1 MQYSAVTAA
10 MPPRARHRAS
20 AFPIETS
27 DRVRP
32 RQFLRLPDRRSTAP
46 RWRPASK
53 SPSPAPAPRRRCR
66 SQARTGM
73 RPSLSQRQQCAGQQA
88 AAPGVVMVSG
98 RVCRVSRIVV
108 SSITAL
114 GILRFPCSGSGRS
127 GCSCIRSGRPAIA
140 GRHQRCH
147 SSVMQARP
155 NVIVDA
161 IRPPQLRAARALL
174 GWSQDQLSD
183 ASSIPKRTIAR
194 LELGEVTP
202 QRRTVDTLRA
212 TLESAG
218 VEFIAE
224 NGGGPGVRLARR

>member
-1 MQYSAVTAA
+1 
-10 MPPRARHRAS
+10 
-20 AFPIETS
+20 
-27 DRVRP
+27 
-32 RQFLRLPDRRSTAP
+32 
-46 RWRPASK
+46 
-53 SPSPAPAPRRRCR
+53 
-66 SQARTGM
+66 
-73 RPSLSQRQQCAGQQA
+73 
-88 AAPGVVMVSG
+88 
-98 RVCRVSRIVV
+98 
-108 SSITAL
+108 
-114 GILRFPCSGSGRS
+114 
-127 GCSCIRSGRPAIA
+127 
-140 GRHQRCH
+140 
-147 SSVMQARP
+147 MQARP